1 MKRLVLIA
9 VAMLVLAGVGLTLL
23 ARYVFTG
30 PNVRAAVEAQVSA
43 ALGQP
48 VTIGGIGASVYPRV
62 TMDLTDVTIGR
73 PARLQ
78 LASVHLGTGLRALIS
93 RRIEG
98 ADVRVEG
105 ARLTLPLP
113 ALGAGGGAAPAA
125 GGGTPPVEI
134 VSIDEIVLRGV
145 EVVSGGRTLRGDI
158 ELVPHAAGVTIRRV
172 ALAAEGTAVTM
183 TGELIALTPLS
194 GRIDVVAEALD
205 IDRLIAFVGEF
216 VAATV
221 PAPATA
227 AVPTS
232 PGGPAVELRGGPAA
246 SPVGQLVVG
255 LKVGRMTTGGLT
267 LSDFASTALVTP
279 DAVRFDPLSLGV
291 FGGRYQGTMQ
301 LALGD
306 VPRFEWRATV
316 TGVDAASLMAFAGS
330 PDTIT
335 GKLAGTLA
343 LQGEGL
349 QMEQALR
356 TARGRARIDITDG
369 TIAGLQLVRTI
380 VTAASGRGGVLNSA
394 GAAVT
399 TQRAPGAERFSR
411 LGATLRLANRVI
423 ETDDVSMASTDV
435 DLKAAGSLRLAGM
448 TADLAGRAQLSEPL
462 SRQAGTDLYRYTQE
476 GGRVTLPVTVTGPIA
491 RLSVR
496 VDVGDAALRAMRN
509 RAIEEARKA
518 IERKIPGF
526 GDLFK
531 RPPR

>member
-1 MKRLVLIA
+1 VKRLVLVA
-9 VAMLVLAGVGLTLL
+9 VALIGLAGAGLALL
-23 ARYVFTG
+23 ARSVFTG

-48 VTIGGIGASVYPRV
+48 VTIGGLGASIYPRV
-62 TMDLTDVTIGR
+62 TMDLSDVTIGR
-73 PARLQ
+73 PARIR

-93 RRIEG
+93 RRIEH
-98 ADVRVEG
+98 ADVRVDG
-105 ARLTLPLP
+105 ARITLPLP
-113 ALGAGGGAAPAA
+113 SLGAGGPAAPA
-125 GGGTPPVEI
+125 GGGEPPVEI

-145 EVVSGGRTLRGDI
+145 EVASGGRTLRGDI
-158 ELVPHAAGVTIRRV
+158 ELVPHRAGVTIRRV
-172 ALAAEGTAVTM
+172 ALAAEGTAVAM

-194 GRIDVVAEALD
+194 GRIDVTAETMDL
-205 IDRLIAFVGEF
+205 DRLTAFVGEF
-216 VAATV
+216 VAAPV
-221 PAPATA
+221 PAAAAAGVPPPA
-227 AVPTS
+227 S
-232 PGGPAVELRGGPAA
+232 GPAVELRGVPAV

-255 LKVGRMTTGGLT
+255 LQVGRMTTGGLT

-279 DAVRFDPLSLGV
+279 DAVRFEPLALGV

-306 VPRFEWRATV
+306 IPRFEWRATV

-335 GKLAGTLA
+335 GKLGGTLA

-369 TIAGLQLVRTI
+369 TIAGLHLVRTL
-380 VTAASGRGGVLNSA
+380 VMAASGRGGVVNSA

-399 TQRAPGAERFSR
+399 TQNAPDAERFSR
-411 LGATLRLANRVI
+411 LSATLRLANGVI
-423 ETDDVSMASTDV
+423 ETGDFAMVSTDV
-435 DLKAAGSLRLAGM
+435 DLRAAGSLRLAGM
-448 TADLAGRAQLSEPL
+448 TADFAGRAQLSDTL

-476 GGRVTLPVTVTGPIA
+476 GGRVTLPVTVTGPIE

-496 VDVGDAALRAMRN
+496 VDVGDAALRALRN
-509 RAIEEARKA
+509 RAIEEAQKA
-518 IERKIPGF
+518 IERRIPGF

>member
-1 MKRLVLIA
+1 MRRLVV
-9 VAMLVLAGVGLTLL
+9 VAAALVVVAGVALALL

-48 VTIGGIGASVYPRV
+48 VTIGGLGASVYPRV
-62 TMDLTDVTIGR
+62 TMDLTDVTIGQ
-73 PARLQ
+73 PARIQ
-78 LASVHLGTGLRALIS
+78 LASVHVGTGLRALIS
-93 RRIEG
+93 RRIEH

-105 ARLTLPLP
+105 ARITLPLP
-113 ALGAGGGAAPAA
+113 GLGPGDTSPTAAA
-125 GGGTPPVEI
+125 GGEPPVEI

-158 ELVPHAAGVTIRRV
+158 ELVPHGAGVTIRRV
-172 ALAAEGTAVTM
+172 ALAADGTAVTM

-194 GRIDVVAEALD
+194 GRIDVAAEALD

-216 VAATV
+216 VAATAT
-221 PAPATA
+221 APAGA
-227 AVPTS
+227 AAAP
-232 PGGPAVELRGGPAA
+232 PIGPAVALNGERGV
-246 SPVGQLVVG
+246 SPVGQLAVG

-291 FGGRYQGTMQ
+291 FGGRYQGSMQ
-301 LALGD
+301 LALGA
-306 VPRFEWRATV
+306 VPGYQWRATV
-316 TGVDAASLMAFAGS
+316 TDVDAASLMAFAGS
-330 PDTIT
+330 PGTIT
-335 GKLAGTLA
+335 GTLAGTLV

-349 QMEQALR
+349 QMERALR

-369 TIAGLQLVRTI
+369 TIARLQLVRTI
-380 VTAASGRGGVLNSA
+380 VMATSGRGGVLNSA

-399 TQRAPGAERFSR
+399 GPPAPGAERFSR
-411 LGATLRLANRVI
+411 FGATLRLANGVI
-423 ETDDVSMASTDV
+423 ATDDVEMASTDV
-435 DLKAAGSLRLAGM
+435 DLRAAGSLRLAVM
-448 TADLAGRAQLSEPL
+448 AVDLAGRAQLSEAL

-476 GGRVTLPVTVTGPIA
+476 GGRVTLPVTVTGPIE

-496 VDVGDAALRAMRN
+496 VDVGDAALRALRN
-509 RAIEEARKA
+509 RAIEEAQKA
-518 IERKIPGF
+518 IERRIPGF

>member
-1 MKRLVLIA
+1 VK
-9 VAMLVLAGVGLTLL
+9 
-23 ARYVFTG
+23 
-30 PNVRAAVEAQVSA
+30 
-43 ALGQP
+43 
-48 VTIGGIGASVYPRV
+48 
-62 TMDLTDVTIGR
+62 IGR
-73 PARLQ
+73 PARIQ

-93 RRIEG
+93 RRVEH

-113 ALGAGGGAAPAA
+113 SLVPGGPSTPSTGE
-125 GGGTPPVEI
+125 GKPPVEI
-134 VSIDEIVLRGV
+134 VSIDEIVLHGV
-145 EVVSGGRTLRGDI
+145 EVVSGDRTLKGDI
-158 ELVPHAAGVTIRRV
+158 ELVPHAAGVTIRRI
-172 ALAAEGTAVTM
+172 ALAAEGAAVTM

-194 GRIDVVAEALD
+194 GRIDVAAEVLD
-205 IDRLIAFVGEF
+205 IDRLVAFVGGF

-227 AVPTS
+227 VSASPT
-232 PGGPAVELRGGPAA
+232 GPAVELRGVPAV

-255 LKVGRMTTGGLT
+255 FKVGRMTTGGLT

-279 DAVRFDPLSLGV
+279 DAVRFEPLALGV
-291 FGGRYQGTMQ
+291 FGGRYEGSMQ
-301 LALGD
+301 LGLGAI
-306 VPRFEWRATV
+306 PAYQWRAKV
-316 TGVDAASLMAFAGS
+316 AGIDAASLMAFAGS
-330 PDTIT
+330 PGTIT

-380 VTAASGRGGVLNSA
+380 VTATSGRGGVLNSA

-399 TQRAPGAERFSR
+399 TQSTPGAERFSR
-411 LGATLRLANRVI
+411 FGATLRLANGVI
-423 ETDDVSMASTDV
+423 ETDDVAMASTDV
-435 DLKAAGSLRLAGM
+435 DLSAAGSLRLAGM
-448 TADLAGRAQLSEPL
+448 TADLAGRAQLSEAL

-476 GGRVTLPVTVTGPIA
+476 GGRVTVPVTVTGPID

-496 VDVGDAALRAMRN
+496 VAVGDVALRALRN

>member
-1 MKRLVLIA
+1 VPFVKRLVLVA
-9 VAMLVLAGVGLTLL
+9 VALVMLAGVGLALL

-48 VTIGGIGASVYPRV
+48 VTIGGLGASVYPRV
-62 TMDLTDVTIGR
+62 TMDLTDVAIGH
-73 PARLQ
+73 PARIQ
-78 LASVHLGTGLRALIS
+78 LAAVHLGTGLRALIS
-93 RRIEG
+93 RRVEH

-113 ALGAGGGAAPAA
+113 SLGASGRAARPA
-125 GGGTPPVEI
+125 GEGKLPVEI
-134 VSIDEIVLRGV
+134 VSIDEIVLHGV
-145 EVVSGGRTLRGDI
+145 EVVSGERTLRGDI
-158 ELVPHAAGVTIRRV
+158 ELVPHGGDVQIRRMDLAADTTAIRITGDLSSLAPMTGAV
-172 ALAAEGTAVTM
+172 ELAAE
-183 TGELIALTPLS
+183 S
-194 GRIDVVAEALD
+194 LD
-205 IDRLIAFVGEF
+205 IDRLIAFVNAF
-216 VAATV
+216 TAAPVA
-221 PAPATA
+221 PASAPVSGSRGATA
-227 AVPTS
+227 AT
-232 PGGPAVELRGGPAA
+232 A
-246 SPVGQLVVG
+246 SPVGQLTVG
-255 LKVGRMTTGGLT
+255 LKVGRATTGTLV
-267 LSDFASTALVTP
+267 LSDFTATAVVTP
-279 DAVRFDPLSLGV
+279 DAVRFEPLALGV
-291 FGGRYQGTMQ
+291 FGGRYEGSMQ
-301 LALGD
+301 LALGA
-306 VPRFEWRATV
+306 VPAFQWRANV

-330 PDTIT
+330 PNTIT
-335 GKLAGTLA
+335 GKLGGTLG

-380 VTAASGRGGVLNSA
+380 VTATSGRGGVQNSA

-399 TQRAPGAERFSR
+399 THGTPGAERFSR
-411 LGATLRLANRVI
+411 FGATLRLANGVI
-423 ETDDVSMASTDV
+423 ETDDVAMASTDV
-435 DLKAAGSLRLAGM
+435 DLSAAGSLRLAGM
-448 TADLAGRAQLSEPL
+448 TADLAGRAQLSEAL

-476 GGRVTLPVTVTGPIA
+476 GGRVTLPVTVTGPIE

-496 VDVGDAALRAMRN
+496 VDVGDVALRAMRN